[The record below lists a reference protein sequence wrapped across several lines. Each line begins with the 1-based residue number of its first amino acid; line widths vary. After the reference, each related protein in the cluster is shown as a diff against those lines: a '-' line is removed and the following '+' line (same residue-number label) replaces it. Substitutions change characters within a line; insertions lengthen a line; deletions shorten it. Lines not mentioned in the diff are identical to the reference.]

1 MRVSLFFSVL
11 ILCALVVCAP
21 AQLVTGPDPQPG
33 TLVGTVTDIR
43 GDVVP
48 QASVVID
55 SDGGEHHSLSANDDG
70 FFSEPGLHP
79 GVVYHVAIDAPGFAQ
94 WKSAQIILSPGQ
106 YFEVKG
112 IHLNIAAAVTTVT
125 ATLDATAIAV
135 QEVHM
140 AEKQRV
146 LGFVPNF
153 YTVYEK
159 HPVPL
164 TAKLKFE
171 LAMHTERDPVTF
183 LGVGFISVV
192 DHAADSPSYQ
202 QGWAGYGQR
211 FGANY
216 ANGFTDILF
225 GGAVLPSLLHQD
237 PRYFYQG
244 EGSTKSRLAHALT
257 SAFICHGD
265 NGKLQANYSSLGGFL
280 ISGALSETYYPEQ
293 DRGAGLVFSTFGIN
307 LAANAANGVIQEFLL
322 RRLTP
327 SAKKQN

>member
-1 MRVSLFFSVL
+1 MRVSLFLSV
-11 ILCALVVCAP
+11 IMLCALVVDAG
-21 AQLVTGPDPQPG
+21 AQQVTAPDPQSG
-33 TLVGTVTDIR
+33 SLVGTVTDIR

-55 SDGGEHHSLSANDDG
+55 SDSGEHYSLSANDDG
-70 FFSEPGLHP
+70 FFSEPALHP

-94 WKSAQIILSPGQ
+94 WKSAPITLSPGQ
-106 YFEVKG
+106 YLEVKG

-125 ATLDATAIAV
+125 ATLDTTAIAT
-135 QEVHM
+135 QEVHL

-171 LAMHTERDPVTF
+171 LALHTERDPVTF
-183 LGVGFISVV
+183 LGAGFIAAV
-192 DHAADSPSYQ
+192 DHAGDTPHYQ

-244 EGSTKSRLAHALT
+244 EGSKKSRLTHALT

-265 NGKLQANYSSLGGFL
+265 NGKLQPNYSSIGGFL
-280 ISGALSETYYPEQ
+280 ISGAISETYYPEQ
-293 DRGAGLVFSTFGIN
+293 DRGAGLVFSTFGID
-307 LAANAANGVIQEFLL
+307 LAANMANGVIQEFLL

-327 SAKKQN
+327 SARKQN